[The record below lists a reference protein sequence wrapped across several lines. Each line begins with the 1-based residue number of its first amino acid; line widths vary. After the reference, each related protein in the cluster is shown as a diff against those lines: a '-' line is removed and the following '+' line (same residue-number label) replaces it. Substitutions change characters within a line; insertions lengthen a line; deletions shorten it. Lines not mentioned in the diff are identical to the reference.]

1 MRLFFS
7 KGGRTGCLTCEALAD
22 YMETLPYTYPDEDD
36 RDVFGTHLV
45 GEMFIDF
52 SPDENGKGE
61 LFRSDDKFLCD
72 MFDACKI
79 DDFGVL
85 NREGVRN
92 LAASYWAEAEAIEL
106 ARAAPKKRQRA
117 KRANKSQRL

>member
-1 MRLFFS
+1 MRFIFS
-7 KGGRTGCLTCEALAD
+7 NGGQTGCLTCKALAD
-22 YMETLPYTYPDEDD
+22 YMEKLPYTYPDEDD
-36 RDVFGTHLV
+36 CNVFGTHLV

-52 SPDENGKGE
+52 SPDKNGKGK
-61 LFRSDDKFLCD
+61 LFRSYDKFLCD

-85 NREGVRN
+85 NREGVRD

-106 ARAAPKKRQRA
+106 ARATPKKRQ
-117 KRANKSQRL
+117 RANKSQRL